1 MNIRG
6 YNDYELL
13 YLINTGS
20 DEALEIMLK
29 KYEKLIYSMIHKF
42 HVFNSNFDDAVQ
54 EARMSLLKSIRKY
67 SEFENKTFTKF
78 FELILERK
86 LIDLYHI
93 EIKNKKI
100 EDHLLT
106 FDTDMVYV
114 IEDKL
119 DGLILK
125 ENFAKQFYKLSSF
138 EQVVYEEK
146 FIKNKK
152 VKEISIDLNQSS
164 VKVSNAIQR
173 IKQKF
178 CK

>member
-119 DGLILK
+119 DGLIMK

-138 EQVVYEEK
+138 EKVVYEQK
-146 FIKNKK
+146 FLKNKK
-152 VKEISIDLNQSS
+152 VKEISSELNQSN

>member
-119 DGLILK
+119 DGLIMK
-125 ENFAKQFYKLSSF
+125 ENFAKQFYKLYSF

-146 FIKNKK
+146 F
-152 VKEISIDLNQSS
+152 LN
-164 VKVSNAIQR
+164 
-173 IKQKF
+173 
-178 CK
+178 

>member
-54 EARMSLLKSIRKY
+54 EARMSLLKSIKKY

-100 EDHLLT
+100 DEHLLS
-106 FDTDMVYV
+106 FNNDIVYV
-114 IEDKL
+114 VEDKL
-119 DGLILK
+119 DNLILK

-138 EQVVYEEK
+138 EQQVYERK
-146 FIKNKK
+146 FIEKKK
-152 VKEISIDLNQSS
+152 VREISVDLNQSS
-164 VKVSNAIQR
+164 VKISNAIQR
-173 IKQKF
+173 IKRKF